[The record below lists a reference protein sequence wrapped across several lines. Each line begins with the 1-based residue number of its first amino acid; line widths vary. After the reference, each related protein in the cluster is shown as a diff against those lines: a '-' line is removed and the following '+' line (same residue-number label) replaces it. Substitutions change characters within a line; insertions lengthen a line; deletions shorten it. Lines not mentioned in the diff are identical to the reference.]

1 LLRFLVRKIHSPDM
15 NETRIE
21 RRQFLGGL
29 AATLAGGAL
38 AGCASRLRAESSPSA
53 PTAGLRTTAAEFR
66 AARRYVATPFGRIAY
81 VERGSREAALF
92 LHGFPLNGFQW
103 RGALDL
109 LSPLRRCLAPD
120 FMALGYTEVA
130 EAQGVAPEVQVAM
143 LVAFLDALSVP
154 TVDLVA
160 SDSGGAV
167 AQLFLARHP
176 RRVRTLLLTNC
187 DTEVDSPPPALLP
200 VIEMARAGTYAD
212 QWLAPWL
219 ADKAL
224 ARSSEGI
231 GGMCYADPGQ
241 PTDEAIDYYFSPLL
255 GSPRRKAQIHA
266 YALALER
273 NPLIGV
279 EASLRESSVP
289 IRILWGTADDIFS
302 PRSPEYLDRTFGRS
316 RGVRRLPGRKLFFP
330 EEVPEV
336 IAEEARKLWTLA

>member
-1 LLRFLVRKIHSPDM
+1 LLRFLDQKIRSGVM
-15 NETRIE
+15 NETPIE

-38 AGCASRLRAESSPSA
+38 AGCASGLRPESA
-53 PTAGLRTTAAEFR
+53 PTTSRRTTAVEFR
-66 AARRYVATPFGRIAY
+66 AAQRFVATSSGRIAY
-81 VERGSREAALF
+81 VERGSGDAALF

-120 FMALGYTEVA
+120 FLGLGYTEVP
-130 EAQGVAPEVQVAM
+130 EGQSVAPEAQVAM
-143 LVAFLDALSVP
+143 LVGLLDALSIS

-167 AQLFLARHP
+167 AQLLVARHP
-176 RRVRTLLLTNC
+176 TRVRTLLLTNC

-200 VIEMARAGTYAD
+200 VIEMSRAGTYAD
-212 QWLAPWL
+212 RWLAPWL

-224 ARSSEGI
+224 ARSREGI

-241 PTDEAIDYYFSPLL
+241 PTDEAIDTYFSPLL

-273 NPLIGV
+273 NPLIGI
-279 EASLRESSVP
+279 EASLRQSPVP
-289 IRILWGTADDIFS
+289 TRILWGTADDIFS
-302 PRSPEYLDRTFGRS
+302 PRSPDYLDRTFGRS

-336 IAEEARKLWTLA
+336 IAEEAHKLWTLA